1 MWKNWNLCVM
11 LVGMQNGL
19 AAVENNT
26 VAPQKIKLRFT
37 IWSKN
42 STSGYES
49 TRSES
54 KDLHRLFVGPHS

>member
-1 MWKNWNLCVM
+1 
-11 LVGMQNGL
+11 MQNGL

>member
-26 VAPQKIKLRFT
+26 VAPQKIKHRFT
-37 IWSKN
+37 I
-42 STSGYES
+42 
-49 TRSES
+49 
-54 KDLHRLFVGPHS
+54 